1 MLHILLGLMLA
12 GCQLRKPKDAIPV
25 VGPPPPRYSFNNDAP
40 SSLPLT
46 GLADD
51 DEGSTGDHQFVST
64 SVNTGREKFN
74 DSKIVAYV
82 NGESILASEILEPY
96 TDKLKELK
104 SQVPPAQ
111 FNELRRGLVER
122 DLPIQIDNRLL
133 IQGFKSTLKKPQ
145 QETLEN
151 AISTLFNDEI
161 EKLKNQFQVNT
172 DYELE
177 VELQKKSSSLASLE
191 RAFGNRVMAAEF
203 LKTKAGS
210 PPQPTRQDL
219 LAEYNKRKQ
228 DDFFRPA
235 KLRWQQIMISYGE
248 NGGKQG
254 AIQKLTKAA
263 GDLRRGVDFSE
274 IAKTY
279 SDGPGAAKGGYW
291 DWMQRGS
298 LADQALEESLFTMPV
313 GQISDVFVSET
324 GVQIVRVLERERDHH
339 IPFDEVQESIKDDLR
354 KQFQETATD
363 RVMTELREQSVIQ
376 TIFDEPQDS
385 APAITQTPQR
395 QTPRQ
400 ASPVGQAPQLR
411 SAPGQTPLDQSPLDQ
426 SPFSQVSYGQEA
438 KPQSAPA
445 QSVVRESPFF
455 DDEPIWAQEEE
466 GDVFQ
471 SLTEDNPF
479 E

>member
-1 MLHILLGLMLA
+1 MLLILLGVMLA

-25 VGPPPPRYSFNNDAP
+25 VGPPPPRYSLNNDAP

-46 GLADD
+46 VFADEEPELA
-51 DEGSTGDHQFVST
+51 GDHQFVSANL
-64 SVNTGREKFN
+64 NTGREKFN

-82 NGESILASEILEPY
+82 NGQSILASEILEPY
-96 TDKLKELK
+96 TDKLKELQ

-111 FNELRRGLVER
+111 FQELRRGLIER
-122 DLPIQIDNRLL
+122 DLPIQIDNLLL

-145 QETLEN
+145 QDTLDK

-177 VELQKKSSSLASLE
+177 LELQKKSSSLAALE

-203 LKTKAGS
+203 LKSKAGS
-210 PPQPTRQDL
+210 PPQPSRQDL

-235 KLRWQQIMISYGE
+235 KVRWQQILISYGE

-279 SDGPGAAKGGYW
+279 SDGPGANKGGYW
-291 DWMQRGS
+291 DWMPRGS
-298 LADQALEESLFTMPV
+298 LADQALEEALFTMPV

-324 GVQIVRVLERERDHH
+324 GVQIVRVLERERDHY
-339 IPFDEVQESIKDDLR
+339 IAFEDVQEAIKDDLR
-354 KQFQETATD
+354 KQFQESATD
-363 RVMTELREQSVIQ
+363 RVMKELRDQSVIQ
-376 TIFDEPQDS
+376 TIFDETPES
-385 APAITQTPQR
+385 APALTAAPQR
-395 QTPRQ
+395 QETPRQ
-400 ASPVGQAPQLR
+400 SAPRQAPQY
-411 SAPGQTPLDQSPLDQ
+411 QTSQQQSPVSRVSFGEETNSQPDPTQ
-426 SPFSQVSYGQEA
+426 SLISD
-438 KPQSAPA
+438 
-445 QSVVRESPFF
+445 SPLF
-455 DDEPIWAQEEE
+455 DDEPIWAQPEADSFQPLNE
-466 GDVFQ
+466 G
-471 SLTEDNPF
+471 NPF